1 MDTKERDEDE
11 VVEEEAWDE
20 GVLAHQ
26 PKSSEVARASMRSR
40 APIDINLRRKE
51 RSVSVVRCR
60 CWEWWRGESVVRHW
74 CR

>member
-26 PKSSEVARASMRSR
+26 PRSSAVARASMRSR
-40 APIDINLRRKE
+40 APIDINLRRE
-51 RSVSVVRCR
+51 RKKRKCGEVGSEVR
-60 CWEWWRGESVVRHW
+60 V
-74 CR
+74 

>member
-11 VVEEEAWDE
+11 VVKEEAWDE

-40 APIDINLRRKE
+40 APIDINLKQGKKE
-51 RSVSVVRCR
+51 A
-60 CWEWWRGESVVRHW
+60 
-74 CR
+74 

>member
-40 APIDINLRRKE
+40 APIDINLSKE
-51 RSVSVVRCR
+51 RKKRKCMTLAQDHQMVMS
-60 CWEWWRGESVVRHW
+60 
-74 CR
+74 

>member
-1 MDTKERDEDE
+1 MDTRERDEDE

-40 APIDINLRRKE
+40 APIDINLRKE
-51 RSVSVVRCR
+51 RKKRKCSEVQMLGMVAR
-60 CWEWWRGESVVRHW
+60 
-74 CR
+74 

>member
-40 APIDINLRRKE
+40 APIDINLRKE
-51 RSVSVVRCR
+51 RKKRKC
-60 CWEWWRGESVVRHW
+60 GEVQMIM
-74 CR
+74 

>member
-40 APIDINLRRKE
+40 APIDINLRKE
-51 RSVSVVRCR
+51 RKKRKCGEVQMLVMVVR
-60 CWEWWRGESVVRHW
+60 
-74 CR
+74 

>member
-26 PKSSEVARASMRSR
+26 PKSSVVARASMRSR
-40 APIDINLRRKE
+40 APIDINLRKE
-51 RSVSVVRCR
+51 RKKRKCGEVQMLVMVVR
-60 CWEWWRGESVVRHW
+60 
-74 CR
+74 